1 MPGSRRLGKVR
12 YIHKIGKTYGRTL
25 KNIARRNERF
35 NHMDVLGDCQKFG
48 GSGRVR
54 KLQLCTARLTIV
66 NTVSNNVNTL
76 RVDFRCSYHTHKS
89 DN

>member
-1 MPGSRRLGKVR
+1 
-12 YIHKIGKTYGRTL
+12 
-25 KNIARRNERF
+25 
-35 NHMDVLGDCQKFG
+35 MDVLGDCQKFG

-76 RVDFRCSYHTHKS
+76 RVDFRCSYHTHRS